1 MWDQRYDQQEYFYGT
16 EPNDFLRAMA
26 GQLPAAGRV
35 LCLAE
40 GEGRNA
46 VWLATQG
53 FAVTAVDLSAVGL
66 AKGQRLA
73 ARSGVSVVWQQ
84 ADLATANFG
93 LQCWDGIVSIF
104 AHQPS
109 AIRRA
114 LHQRCV
120 AALAPG
126 GVMLLE
132 AYRPAQLQ
140 YQTGGP
146 RDADLL
152 PTAALLRAELSGLQ
166 FAHLQEL
173 ERDVIEGQ
181 GHTGRAA
188 VVQLVGRNVMS

>member
-1 MWDQRYDQQEYFYGT
+1 MWDQRYDQHDYFYGT
-16 EPNDFLRAMA
+16 EPNDFLRAMT
-26 GQLPAAGRV
+26 GQLPSGGRV

-46 VWLATQG
+46 VWLAAQG
-53 FAVTAVDLSAVGL
+53 YQVTAMDLSAVGL

-73 ARSGVSVVWQQ
+73 DHQGVNVVWQQ
-84 ADLATANFG
+84 ADLADVDLGQA
-93 LQCWDGIVSIF
+93 CWDGIVSIF

-109 AIRRA
+109 AIRRL

-132 AYRPAQLQ
+132 AYCPAQLQ
-140 YQTGGP
+140 YHTGGP

-152 PTAALLRAELSGLQ
+152 PTAAQLQAELAGLQ
-166 FAHLQEL
+166 FDHLVEL

-188 VVQLVGRNVMS
+188 VVQLVARNGG